1 MKDSS
6 RSTLSE
12 VGQACRRPRA
22 TSSTNL
28 VRFRLMDG
36 SLLESEVRHSSR
48 KERPR
53 SARSLSARWGTARAR
68 PRRSSTQLSE
78 ATEKKTQTERTCDE
92 NKRLEMSRRLSPKRT
107 EPLSGYP
114 QRGTRTHER
123 REAKASVLLIS
134 APHRP
139 RKPRGRGPKKKWRK
153 KCDSPLLNDCWSF
166 PSDVRTKEV
175 VLWFGTHRPPPVV
188 VVGQV
193 SELRRRPRRLPSCA
207 IERSSRARGL
217 GASP

>member
-139 RKPRGRGPKKKWRK
+139 RKPRGRGPKKNGERNAILHCSMIAGVFLPTYEQRKWSSGSGHIGR
-153 KCDSPLLNDCWSF
+153 
-166 PSDVRTKEV
+166 
-175 VLWFGTHRPPPVV
+175 HRSWWW
-188 VVGQV
+188 G
-193 SELRRRPRRLPSCA
+193 
-207 IERSSRARGL
+207 RSAN
-217 GASP
+217 